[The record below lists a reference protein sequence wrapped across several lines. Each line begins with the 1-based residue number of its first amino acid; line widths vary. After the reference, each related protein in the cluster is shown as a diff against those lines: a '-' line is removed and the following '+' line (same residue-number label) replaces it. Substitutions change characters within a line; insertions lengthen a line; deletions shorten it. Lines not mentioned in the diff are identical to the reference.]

1 MFMFR
6 RSLRTAALGVV
17 LLTLG
22 ARAQAPEDVRVALVI
37 GNAAY
42 AGSAALANPVNDARA
57 MAETLSR
64 FGFQVVEVRDAD
76 RSKMLAAI
84 DTLHAKLKGHHGV
97 GMLYYAGH
105 GLQLDWQ
112 NYMVPVDARLATS
125 SDVPKQAVSVNAVM
139 EAFKQADSRVNI
151 VVLDACRDNP
161 FTDKASAKGLAQMDA
176 PPGTFLA
183 YATAPGNAAEDGRTD
198 GANGLYTGFLLD
210 ELNKPSAKIED
221 VFKRVRFQV
230 RKQSQGR
237 QVPWE
242 STSLEDDFYFNAG
255 LKAGKPVHGAVN
267 REEGF
272 LKEKAEWDKIA
283 QSKNPE
289 DFYAFLLKY
298 PSGNVSELAQSRLEQ
313 LAKATLSAQADRNGA
328 VPQGLEGRYRDG
340 DTYRV
345 VIKDG
350 LTGVVKGR
358 PDIVIRQTGE
368 DSFEGVI
375 NGQSNAETTS
385 AGFVKRDVSGVYD
398 PPYAT
403 VPGGEFQ
410 VGKKWSSRSNYRK
423 PNGYKGWVDI
433 DAKIA
438 AKERI
443 TVPLGTVDT
452 FRVEVN
458 MVYENGWRVKNTFW
472 LEPEWGV
479 ATKYV
484 RELRRSANDAPDILV
499 REVVSRQRPPLAAAQ
514 GTVK

>member
-1 MFMFR
+1 MLMFR

-22 ARAQAPEDVRVALVI
+22 AHAQAPEDVRVALVI

-42 AGSAALANPVNDARA
+42 AGTAALANPVNDARA
-57 MAETLSR
+57 MAETLTR

-76 RSKMLAAI
+76 RSNMLAAI
-84 DTLHAKLKGHHGV
+84 EALQTKLKGKHGV

-112 NYMVPVDARLATS
+112 NYMVPVDARLAAS

-139 EAFKQADSRVNI
+139 DAFKQADSRVNI

-161 FTDKASAKGLAQMDA
+161 FSDKASAKGLAQMDA

-183 YATAPGNAAEDGRTD
+183 YATAPGNAAEDGRTE
-198 GANGLYTGFLLD
+198 GGNGLYTGYLLE
-210 ELNKPSAKIED
+210 ELKKPTAKIED

-255 LKAGKPVHGAVN
+255 LKAGTITQAPVN
-267 REEGF
+267 REERF
-272 LKEKAEWDKIA
+272 VKEKADWDKIA
-283 QSKNPE
+283 ESKNPE

-313 LAKATLSAQADRNGA
+313 LAKAKVSPQADRNGTA
-328 VPQGLEGRYRDG
+328 AQGLDGRYRDG

-345 VIKDG
+345 VVKDG
-350 LTGVVKGR
+350 LTGVVKGS
-358 PDIVIRQTGE
+358 PQILIHQTGE
-368 DSFEGVI
+368 DSFEGTI
-375 NGQSNAETTS
+375 NGQSNVETTQS
-385 AGFVKRDVSGVYD
+385 GFVKRDVSGVYD

-410 VGKKWSSRSNYRK
+410 VGKRWSSRSNYRK

-452 FRVEVN
+452 FRIELN
-458 MVYENGWRVKNTFW
+458 MAYENGWRAKITMW
-472 LEPEWGV
+472 MEPEWGV
-479 ATKYV
+479 ATKFV
-484 RELRRSANDAPDILV
+484 RELRRGANDVPDIFV
-499 REVVSRQRPPLAAAQ
+499 REVVSRQRGQVAA
-514 GTVK
+514 K